1 MCSIFRFNIYCYHRL
16 LQFLYPDYM
25 NNAKKILKTP
35 YLQVFLYFICF
46 SYTVLID
53 LLRDKK
59 VPRVA
64 NVGSFLK
71 YTTVEEKRSPGNE
84 AEKIN
89 YLNKMATSLLN
100 LEGKGFLYFYEY
112 AIMQAS

>member
-1 MCSIFRFNIYCYHRL
+1 M
-16 LQFLYPDYM
+16 
-25 NNAKKILKTP
+25 
-35 YLQVFLYFICF
+35 
-46 SYTVLID
+46 
-53 LLRDKK
+53 
-59 VPRVA
+59 A

-71 YTTVEEKRSPGNE
+71 YATVEEKRSPGNE

-89 YLNKMATSLLN
+89 YLNKMTTSLLN